1 MKNMKNN
8 MNNTGVLAGT
18 CQQGG
23 ALLPSACCIQDAA
36 VDEVGTLSRWNG
48 IEYGHDFLGGVEEA
62 CLGVLLLASCPLAG
76 TAPVLTFQL
85 ILFHSSGIICI
96 FAGEKAEVGEV
107 SLPVWCQIQISNLI
121 LTFQTLSEIATLIRL
136 QSFRFFLLFS
146 RFSDA
151 SVCLSLTIQRYEIY
165 LILPNFF
172 KIIFKSTCIFFEGK

>member
-23 ALLPSACCIQDAA
+23 VLLPSACCVQDAT
-36 VDEVGTLSRWNG
+36 VDEVGTLSRRNG

-136 QSFRFFLLFS
+136 QSFRFFPTLFKI
-146 RFSDA
+146 FGCL
-151 SVCLSLTIQRYEIY
+151 CLSLIDNTKVRNLFDITKLFQDY
-165 LILPNFF
+165 F
-172 KIIFKSTCIFFEGK
+172 

>member
-1 MKNMKNN
+1 MKE
-8 MNNTGVLAGT
+8 VLLNDGNLADIARLRSRWVMMEASKIMEARNVT
-18 CQQGG
+18 RSF
-23 ALLPSACCIQDAA
+23 AVISAWRAWRLLDA
-36 VDEVGTLSRWNG
+36 LSRRNG

-76 TAPVLTFQL
+76 TAPVLTFKL

-107 SLPVWCQIQISNLI
+107 PLPVWCQIQISNLI

-151 SVCLSLTIQRYEIY
+151 SVCLSLTIQRYEITALQY
-165 LILPNFF
+165 HHR
-172 KIIFKSTCIFFEGK
+172 